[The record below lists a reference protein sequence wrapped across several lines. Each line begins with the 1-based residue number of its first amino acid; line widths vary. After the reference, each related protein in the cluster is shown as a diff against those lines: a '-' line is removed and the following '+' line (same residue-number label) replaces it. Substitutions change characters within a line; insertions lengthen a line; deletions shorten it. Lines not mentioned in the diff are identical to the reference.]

1 MCNPNVSPSEKR
13 DKQNFSTFFPFYQH
27 CNENNEQKKRVTRLR
42 SPLEKEMFCTQFPV
56 NAMNFVLLTRYSRK
70 RYLIFTLPVKLF
82 FTPNTIFDPVNLFV
96 FCSRHTINPPD
107 RRNIALLL
115 LRGGTFSSFQLSNP
129 DIKPLSPP
137 IR

>member
-1 MCNPNVSPSEKR
+1 MQPECIPFRKKGQTKLFN
-13 DKQNFSTFFPFYQH
+13 FFPLLSTLQRK
-27 CNENNEQKKRVTRLR
+27 QRAKKKGDPLR

-56 NAMNFVLLTRYSRK
+56 YAMNFVLLTRYSKK

-82 FTPNTIFDPVNLFV
+82 FTPNTIFDPVNPFV
-96 FCSRHTINPPD
+96 FHPGHTRKHPD